1 MDEPSTFALRTEPR
15 LHAKHAAF
23 PYQQEAVEFVRSR
36 EACAI
41 FHEQGLGKTKIA
53 IDAILAWLNEKQI
66 DTALVFTKKS
76 LVDNWRSEFAQHTF
90 LKPSVLTDSASH
102 NYYVLTAPV
111 RVVIAHY
118 EVAKKEEKRLSTWL
132 KTRRVA
138 VVLDEAVKIKNP
150 DAELTQVFFRLSF
163 LCARRVIMTGTPSA
177 NRPFDVWALAY
188 FLDHGDTL
196 GDDFR
201 SFKRE
206 TDIPRDVTVTDA
218 EFAAYRIRL
227 ARIQERMAGISMRET
242 KDGGR
247 VVLPDKEFVRIECR
261 WEAGQF
267 ELYRRVREDLRATL
281 MRDGH
286 LIDEDQEVILK
297 RLLRLIQITTNPAL
311 LDDSYREEPGKF
323 SDLYDLVNDICRS
336 GEKVIVF
343 TQFNDNSQWLA
354 RKLKPFGSLLL
365 NGKMPM
371 ERRTEAVR
379 WFMENK
385 SDQVLVATTGA
396 AKEGLTLTAANHVIF
411 FDRGYSLDEYLQS
424 QDRIHRVSQTRK
436 CFVYNLIM
444 HDSIDEWIEL
454 LIEQKRLAAQLV
466 QGDITAEAYAERADF
481 SFPELLNRILDR
493 EPE

>member
-1 MDEPSTFALRTEPR
+1 MDETPAFALRSEPR
-15 LHAKHAAF
+15 LIAKHAAF
-23 PYQQEAVEFVRSR
+23 PYQQEAVTFVQSQ

-53 IDAILAWLNEKQI
+53 IDAILAWLGTKRI
-66 DTALVFTKKS
+66 DTALVFTKKA
-76 LVDNWRSEFAQHTF
+76 LVDNWRREFAQHSY
-90 LKPSVLTDSASH
+90 LKPSVLTDSGSH

-111 RVVIAHY
+111 RVIVAHY
-118 EVAKKEEKRLSTWL
+118 EIAKKEEKRLTAWL
-132 KTRRVA
+132 KTRKVA

-150 DAELTQVFFRLSF
+150 DADLTQVFFRLSKLF
-163 LCARRVIMTGTPSA
+163 AKRVVMTGTPSA

-201 SFKRE
+201 TFKRE
-206 TDIPRDVTVTDA
+206 TDIPRDITVTDA
-218 EFAAYRIRL
+218 AFAAYRSRLAAIQERL
-227 ARIQERMAGISMRET
+227 ARISIRET

-247 VVLPDKEFVRIECR
+247 VVLPDKEFVRMECR
-261 WEAGQF
+261 WEPVQF

-281 MRDGH
+281 MREGQ
-286 LIDEDQEVILK
+286 LVDEEQEVILK
-297 RLLRLIQITTNPAL
+297 RLLRLVQIASNPAL
-311 LDDSYREEPGKF
+311 LDESYREEPGKF
-323 SDLYDLVNDICRS
+323 ADLYDLVSDICRS
-336 GEKVIVF
+336 GEKAIVF
-343 TQFNDNSQWLA
+343 TQFNENSKWLA
-354 RKLKPFGSLLL
+354 RKLQPFGCLLL

-371 ERRTEAVR
+371 DRRTEAVR
-379 WFMENK
+379 WFMENP
-385 SDQVLVATTGA
+385 SDRVLVATTGA

-424 QDRIHRVSQTRK
+424 QDRIHRVSQARK

-444 HDSIDEWIEL
+444 RDSIDEWIEA

-466 QGDITAEAYAERADF
+466 QGDITPDTYAERANF
-481 SFPELLNRILDR
+481 SFTDLLNRILDR

>member
-1 MDEPSTFALRTEPR
+1 MDESGAFALRSEPR
-15 LHAKHAAF
+15 LQAKLAAF
-23 PYQQEAVEFVRSR
+23 PYQQEAVAFVRSR

-53 IDAILAWLNEKQI
+53 IDAILAWLGEKQI

-76 LVDNWRSEFAQHTF
+76 LVDNWGREFAQHTY
-90 LKPSVLTDSASH
+90 LKPSVLTDNASH

-111 RVVIAHY
+111 RVIVAHY
-118 EVAKKEEKRLSTWL
+118 EVAKKEEKRLSVWL
-132 KTRRVA
+132 RTRRVA

-150 DAELTQVFFRLSF
+150 DADLTQVFFRLSR
-163 LCARRVIMTGTPSA
+163 LCAKRVIMTGTPSA

-188 FLDHGDTL
+188 FLDHGETL
-196 GDDFR
+196 GEDFR
-201 SFKRE
+201 SFKRA
-206 TDIPRDVTVTDA
+206 TDIPRDVTVTDT
-218 EFAAYRIRL
+218 EFAAYRDRL
-227 ARIQERMAGISMRET
+227 AEIQVRLAGISMRET

-247 VVLPDKEFVRIECR
+247 IMLPDKEFVRIECR
-261 WEAGQF
+261 WESVQF
-267 ELYRRVREDLRATL
+267 EMYRRVVEDLRATL
-281 MRDGH
+281 MREGQ

-311 LDDSYREEPGKF
+311 LDESYREEPGKF
-323 SDLYDLVNDICRS
+323 SDLYDLVGDICRS
-336 GEKVIVF
+336 DEKVIVF
-343 TQFNDNSQWLA
+343 TQFNENSRWLA

-379 WFMENK
+379 WFMENA
-385 SDQVLVATTGA
+385 SDRVLVATTGA

-424 QDRIHRVSQTRK
+424 QDRIHRVSQTRR

-444 HDSIDEWIEL
+444 RDSIDEWIEV

-466 QGDITAEAYAERADF
+466 QGDITAETYAEKADF
-481 SFPELLNRILDR
+481 SFPELLSRILER
-493 EPE
+493 APE